1 MKLLSLKNINQN
13 YLQGDSIISVLS
25 QLNFSVNGVKN
36 IGIIGPSG
44 SGKSTFLNIL
54 GMIETPTSGE
64 YILKGNNCFNLSQ
77 NVKTE
82 IRRKFIGYIF
92 QSNQLLE
99 DFNVLEN
106 IAFPLILNGE
116 TFGEAKRKSLSL
128 LEKLGLA
135 NKKLLKPGLLSGG
148 EQQRIAIARA
158 LIKNPV
164 LLLADEPTGSL
175 DENNSS
181 LVMELIL
188 NLSKKNK
195 TTSIIATHNL
205 DIIKKLD
212 LCYKIEKGMLIEI

>member
-1 MKLLSLKNINQN
+1 MLSLKNINQN
-13 YLQGDSIISVLS
+13 YVQGDSIIKVLS
-25 QLNFSVNGVKN
+25 QLNFSVNGIQN

-64 YILKGNNCFNLSQ
+64 YILQGNNCFDLSQ
-77 NVKTE
+77 NLKTD

-92 QSNQLLE
+92 QNNQLLE

-116 TFGEAKRKSLSL
+116 SFVEAKKKSLVL
-128 LEKLGLA
+128 LEKLDLTS
-135 NKKLLKPGLLSGG
+135 KKLIKPGLLSGG

-158 LIKNPV
+158 LIKKPV

-175 DENNSS
+175 DKYNSS
-181 LVMELIL
+181 LVMDLIL

-195 TTSIIATHNL
+195 TISIIATHNL
-205 DIIKKLD
+205 EIIKRLD
-212 LCYKIEKGMLIEI
+212 VCYKIERGKLIEI

>member
-1 MKLLSLKNINQN
+1 MLSLININQN
-13 YLQGDSIISVLS
+13 YVQGDSIIKVLS
-25 QLNFSVNGVKN
+25 QLNFSVNGIQN

-64 YILKGNNCFNLSQ
+64 YILQGNNCFDLSQ
-77 NVKTE
+77 NLKTD

-92 QSNQLLE
+92 QNNQLLE

-116 TFGEAKRKSLSL
+116 SFVKAKKKSLVL
-128 LEKLGLA
+128 LEKLGLI
-135 NKKLLKPGLLSGG
+135 NKKLIKPGLLSGG

-158 LIKNPV
+158 LIKKPV

-175 DENNSS
+175 DKYNSS
-181 LVMELIL
+181 LVMDLIL

-195 TTSIIATHNL
+195 TISIIATHNL
-205 DIIKKLD
+205 EIIKRLD
-212 LCYKIEKGMLIEI
+212 VCYKIEKGKLIEI

>member
-1 MKLLSLKNINQN
+1 MLSLKNISQN
-13 YLQGDSIISVLS
+13 YLQGDSIIKVLS

-64 YILKGNNCFNLSQ
+64 YVLNGNNCFDLSQ
-77 NVKTE
+77 NLKTE

-92 QSNQLLE
+92 QNNQLLE

-116 TFGEAKRKSLSL
+116 SFNQAKNKSLIL
-128 LEKLGLA
+128 LEKLGLT
-135 NKKLLKPGLLSGG
+135 NKRSIKPGLLSGG

-158 LIKNPV
+158 LIKKPV

-175 DENNSS
+175 DKNNSS
-181 LVMELIL
+181 IVMDLIL

-195 TTSIIATHNL
+195 TISIIATHNL
-205 DIIKKLD
+205 EIIKMLD
-212 LCYKIEKGMLIEI
+212 VCYKIEKGMLIEI

>member
-1 MKLLSLKNINQN
+1 MLNLKNINQN
-13 YLQGDSIISVLS
+13 YLQGDSIIKVLS
-25 QLNFSVNGVKN
+25 QLNFSVNGIQN

-64 YILKGNNCFNLSQ
+64 YILQGNNCFDLSQ
-77 NVKTE
+77 NLKTD

-92 QSNQLLE
+92 QNNQLLE

-116 TFGEAKRKSLSL
+116 SFIEAKKKSLVF
-128 LEKLGLA
+128 LEKLDLI
-135 NKKLLKPGLLSGG
+135 NKKLIKPGLLSGG

-158 LIKNPV
+158 LIKKPV

-175 DENNSS
+175 DKYNSS
-181 LVMELIL
+181 LVMDLIL
-188 NLSKKNK
+188 NLSKTNK

-205 DIIKKLD
+205 EIIKRLD
-212 LCYKIEKGMLIEI
+212 VCYKIEKGKLIEI

>member
-1 MKLLSLKNINQN
+1 MLSLKNINQN

>member
-1 MKLLSLKNINQN
+1 MLSLKNISQS
-13 YLQGDSIISVLS
+13 YLQGDSIVKVLS

-64 YILKGNNCFNLSQ
+64 YNLNGNNCFNLSQ
-77 NVKTE
+77 NLKTE

-92 QSNQLLE
+92 QNNQLLE

-116 TFGEAKRKSLSL
+116 SFNQAKNKSLIL
-128 LEKLGLA
+128 LEKLGLI
-135 NKKLLKPGLLSGG
+135 NKKSIKPGLLSGG

-158 LIKNPV
+158 LIKKPV

-175 DENNSS
+175 DKNNSS
-181 LVMELIL
+181 MVMDLIL

-195 TTSIIATHNL
+195 TISIIATHNL
-205 DIIKKLD
+205 EIIKRLD
-212 LCYKIEKGMLIEI
+212 MCYKIERGKLIEI

>member
-1 MKLLSLKNINQN
+1 MLSLKNINQN

-116 TFGEAKRKSLSL
+116 TFGEAKRKSLSI

-135 NKKLLKPGLLSGG
+135 NKKLLNPGLLSGG

>member
-1 MKLLSLKNINQN
+1 MLSLKNISQS
-13 YLQGDSIISVLS
+13 YLQGDSIVKVLS

-64 YILKGNNCFNLSQ
+64 YILNGNNCFDLSQ
-77 NVKTE
+77 NLKTE

-92 QSNQLLE
+92 QNNQLLE

-116 TFGEAKRKSLSL
+116 SFNQAKNKSLIL
-128 LEKLGLA
+128 LEKLGLI
-135 NKKLLKPGLLSGG
+135 NKKSIKPGLLSGG

-158 LIKNPV
+158 LIKKPV

-175 DENNSS
+175 DKNNSS
-181 LVMELIL
+181 MVMDLIL

-195 TTSIIATHNL
+195 TISIIATHNL
-205 DIIKKLD
+205 EIIKRLD
-212 LCYKIEKGMLIEI
+212 MCYKIERGKLIEI

>member
-1 MKLLSLKNINQN
+1 MLSLKNISQN
-13 YLQGDSIISVLS
+13 YLQGASIVKVLS

-64 YILKGNNCFNLSQ
+64 YILNGNNCFDLSQ
-77 NVKTE
+77 NRKTE

-92 QSNQLLE
+92 QNNQLLE

-116 TFGEAKRKSLSL
+116 SFNQAKNKSLIL
-128 LEKLGLA
+128 LEKLGLI
-135 NKKLLKPGLLSGG
+135 NKKSIKPGLLSGG

-158 LIKNPV
+158 LIKKPV

-175 DENNSS
+175 DKNNSS
-181 LVMELIL
+181 MVMDLIL

-195 TTSIIATHNL
+195 TISIIATHNL
-205 DIIKKLD
+205 EIIKRLD
-212 LCYKIEKGMLIEI
+212 MCYKIERGKLIEI

>member
-1 MKLLSLKNINQN
+1 MLNLKNISQN
-13 YLQGDSIISVLS
+13 YLQGDSIINVLS
-25 QLNFSVNGVKN
+25 KLNFSVNGVKN

-64 YILKGNNCFNLSQ
+64 YILQGNNCLNLSQ
-77 NVKTE
+77 NLKTE

-92 QSNQLLE
+92 QNNQLLE

-116 TFGEAKRKSLSL
+116 SFGDAKKKSLIL
-128 LEKLGLA
+128 LEKLGLT
-135 NKKLLKPGLLSGG
+135 NKKFIKPGLLSGG

-158 LIKNPV
+158 LIKNPI

-175 DENNSS
+175 DKNNSS
-181 LVMELIL
+181 LVMDLIL
-188 NLSKKNK
+188 SLAKKNN

-205 DIIKKLD
+205 EIIKRLD
-212 LCYKIEKGMLIEI
+212 ICYKIEKGKLIEI

>member
-1 MKLLSLKNINQN
+1 MLSLKNINQN
-13 YLQGDSIISVLS
+13 YVQGDSIIKVLS
-25 QLNFSVNGVKN
+25 QLNFSVNGIQN

-64 YILKGNNCFNLSQ
+64 YILQGNNCFDLSQ
-77 NVKTE
+77 NLKTD

-92 QSNQLLE
+92 QNNQLLE

-116 TFGEAKRKSLSL
+116 SFVEAKKKSLVL
-128 LEKLGLA
+128 LEKLGLIS
-135 NKKLLKPGLLSGG
+135 KKLIKPGLLSGG

-158 LIKNPV
+158 LIKKPV

-175 DENNSS
+175 DKYNSS
-181 LVMELIL
+181 LVMDLIL

-195 TTSIIATHNL
+195 TISIIATHNL
-205 DIIKKLD
+205 EIIKRLD
-212 LCYKIEKGMLIEI
+212 VCYKIERGKLIEI

>member
-1 MKLLSLKNINQN
+1 MLSLININQN
-13 YLQGDSIISVLS
+13 YVQGDSIIKVLS
-25 QLNFSVNGVKN
+25 QLNFSVNGIQN

-64 YILKGNNCFNLSQ
+64 YILQGNNCFDLSQ
-77 NVKTE
+77 NLKTD

-92 QSNQLLE
+92 QNNQLLE

-116 TFGEAKRKSLSL
+116 SFVEAKKKSLVL
-128 LEKLGLA
+128 LEKLGLI
-135 NKKLLKPGLLSGG
+135 NKKLIKPGLLSGG

-158 LIKNPV
+158 LIKKPV

-175 DENNSS
+175 DKYNSS
-181 LVMELIL
+181 LVMDLIL

-195 TTSIIATHNL
+195 TISIIATHNL
-205 DIIKKLD
+205 EIIKRLD
-212 LCYKIEKGMLIEI
+212 VCYKIEKGKLIEI